1 MQFYEH
7 FDLAEGCSALELVP
21 ASWQIETTHFRN
33 GYSPPGARALFSCS
47 MFSDL
52 CLIIKKTCM
61 GSLGF
66 DRSPSKNLEKSL
78 SCSQPRLYEGSSTC
92 RSHRGFLR
100 QGWYLEVQKFLCW
113 SNKPTQWK
121 QWFQISLSRCWA
133 SALCSGKRR
142 QKGMVFISLT
152 LQLQYNTYNV
162 NALHA
167 GLEGFFFNVTHIQVL

>member
-1 MQFYEH
+1 
-7 FDLAEGCSALELVP
+7 
-21 ASWQIETTHFRN
+21 
-33 GYSPPGARALFSCS
+33 
-47 MFSDL
+47 
-52 CLIIKKTCM
+52 M

-121 QWFQISLSRCWA
+121 QWFQISLSCCWA

-142 QKGMVFISLT
+142 QKGMVFISFT

-167 GLEGFFFNVTHIQVL
+167 GLEGFFLMWLIFKYSNDHSHHSYYAGKQCVYLYRANNTLQLMRTISNLTFLSDLYLCI